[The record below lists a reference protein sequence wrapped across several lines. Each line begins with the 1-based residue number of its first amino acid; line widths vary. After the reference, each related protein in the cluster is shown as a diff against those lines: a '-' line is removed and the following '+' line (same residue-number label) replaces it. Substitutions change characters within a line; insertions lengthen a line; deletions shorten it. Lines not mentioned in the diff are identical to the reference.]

1 MVYNVPAGSQLGGYN
16 PLKAK
21 AYDVYQQGRNFIGN
35 AASAAGRYVEN
46 PVSGVK
52 AATGLGAKVM
62 SNPLIGGIARV
73 AGKLAV
79 PVTAAGAAINLG
91 GRLLSGQD
99 PARAAVATAGDTA
112 NFVAFGL
119 GGENAGDRLANTV
132 LGERPQDTLTR
143 ATQDYNKAMAAGDTG
158 GAAKAAQE
166 ANDANGKIMGRP
178 GGGSPQAGMPG
189 ESSGAFEVQNK
200 MYSDMYDPRN
210 PQTNNFFQDQSF
222 KNSQRE
228 LDAGETRNDRL
239 QRKALERSY
248 VADNYKTNQG
258 MASGALSS
266 YLDLNRNNANTI
278 MQAANIRY

>member
-21 AYDVYQQGRNFIGN
+21 AYDVYQQGRNFFGN
-35 AASAAGRYVEN
+35 AASAAGRFVEN
-46 PVSGVK
+46 PVSGAK

-119 GGENAGDRLANTV
+119 GGENAGDRLASTI
-132 LGERPQDTLTR
+132 LGEKPEETLTR
-143 ATQDYNKAMAAGDTG
+143 ASQDYNKAMASGDTG
-158 GAAKAAQE
+158 RAMKAQQE
-166 ANDANGKIMGRP
+166 ATDAQKKLMPAN
-178 GGGSPQAGMPG
+178 SPQVGMPG
-189 ESSGAFEVQNK
+189 ESSGAFDAQNR

-210 PQTNNFFQDQSF
+210 PQTNNFLQDQSF
-222 KNSQRE
+222 KNNQRD
-228 LDAGETRNDRL
+228 LDATETRNDRL

-248 VADNYKTNQG
+248 VAENFKTDMG

-266 YLDLNRNNANTI
+266 YLDLSRNNANTI
-278 MQAANIRY
+278 MQAANMRY